1 LIVIYPVYKL
11 DRGNTE
17 EKFMGKKVNSGESKP
32 GAAKKSSSA
41 SSKRW
46 MQEHVNDFYVKEANK
61 KGLRSRAVFKLEEI
75 NKKDK
80 LIRSGMTVV
89 DLGAAPGSWSQWAVD
104 TVGLNGKVIACDI
117 LPMDSIAGVDFLQ
130 GDFRED
136 AVLDALLKRIGENKV
151 DVVLSDMAPNMSGNA
166 AMDQPKSMYL
176 VELALDMCRSV
187 LVKEGSFIVKV
198 FMGSD
203 FDTFIA
209 EVRKLFKTV
218 KVRKPDSSRAR
229 SREVYLVA
237 TGFKE

>member
-1 LIVIYPVYKL
+1 
-11 DRGNTE
+11 
-17 EKFMGKKVNSGESKP
+17 MGKRVNSGASKP
-32 GAAKKSSSA
+32 GVLKKSSSG

-80 LIRSGMTVV
+80 LIHSGMTVV

-104 TVGLNGKVIACDI
+104 TVGLKGKVIACDI

-130 GDFRED
+130 GDFRDEM
-136 AVLDALLKRIGENKV
+136 VLKALLNRIGEQKV

-187 LVKEGSFIVKV
+187 LVKDGCFIVKV

-203 FDTFIA
+203 FDPFMA

-218 KVRKPDSSRAR
+218 KTRKPDSSRAR

-237 TGFKE
+237 TGFKL

>member
-1 LIVIYPVYKL
+1 
-11 DRGNTE
+11 
-17 EKFMGKKVNSGESKP
+17 MGKKVNSGESKP
-32 GAAKKSSSA
+32 GASKKNSSS

-75 NKKDK
+75 NQKDK

-136 AVLDALLKRIGENKV
+136 AVLDALLNRIGENKV

-198 FMGSD
+198 FMGTD
-203 FDTFIA
+203 FDAFIV
-209 EVRKLFKTV
+209 EVRKLFKAV
-218 KVRKPDSSRAR
+218 KIRKPDSSRAR

-237 TGFKE
+237 TGFKQ